1 MQILKFEFL
10 KIFKNKSFIGA
21 WVVLLMS
28 IMAIIFIGFFHSQ
41 LMSDKHSSISG
52 RSAGE
57 RNLEFA
63 EKYKGEL
70 TDKKVKTIITDYLDI
85 YQEKVK
91 EKKQIFDYFQWTV
104 VDTFTPVTEQDIYME
119 MIDSVRAKKTYTID
133 NVKILSMHDVGYKTK
148 KFPIYIGNFMT
159 WTDLLQVSANAFI
172 PIALFVILF
181 CSILFANDTS
191 KNLVTLLLSTRFG
204 RTKMIRSKIIV
215 GTVLTI
221 GTFLVAQLIILTVFG
236 CFYGFS
242 GRDTSVQANLDWR
255 IVDFPLEWNMLQTYI
270 FGICFHLIGLLFVS
284 GFTML
289 VSSLCSSPFSA
300 LAISLGLF
308 FVPQALKQLL
318 VTGLP
323 NKILYLFPI
332 NTFEIDKVL
341 LWMSRDNM
349 FFFHSF
355 IANISLIAMVML
367 GMKFGSDLLVYLR
380 MKKLSLA

>member
-119 MIDSVRAKKTYTID
+119 MIDSVREKK
-133 NVKILSMHDVGYKTK
+133 H
-148 KFPIYIGNFMT
+148 
-159 WTDLLQVSANAFI
+159 
-172 PIALFVILF
+172 
-181 CSILFANDTS
+181 
-191 KNLVTLLLSTRFG
+191 
-204 RTKMIRSKIIV
+204 IR
-215 GTVLTI
+215 
-221 GTFLVAQLIILTVFG
+221 LI
-236 CFYGFS
+236 
-242 GRDTSVQANLDWR
+242 
-255 IVDFPLEWNMLQTYI
+255 M
-270 FGICFHLIGLLFVS
+270 
-284 GFTML
+284 
-289 VSSLCSSPFSA
+289 
-300 LAISLGLF
+300 
-308 FVPQALKQLL
+308 
-318 VTGLP
+318 
-323 NKILYLFPI
+323 
-332 NTFEIDKVL
+332 
-341 LWMSRDNM
+341 
-349 FFFHSF
+349 
-355 IANISLIAMVML
+355 
-367 GMKFGSDLLVYLR
+367 
-380 MKKLSLA
+380 